1 MWPSSEVSPP
11 PAAALPVLSQTEAM
25 RTWSEPARDLPIL
38 GHPDVLVV
46 GAGSAGVSA
55 AVAAARRGAE
65 TWLIERYPFVGG
77 LATYGLINL
86 LLTLDDGQGQQVV
99 RGICQEVV
107 DRLDAR
113 GEARFP
119 PAEEWNSEEPDTVE
133 NWRRWGLIWG
143 APPEAVRYSVAFE
156 PEPFADVCVELLE
169 AAGVNIRLHR
179 WCVAAYVRNRR
190 IEAVVVESK
199 AGREAILPTVVI
211 DASGDGDV
219 LVAAGAAV
227 DRVAIPPY
235 LWFRAGNVAIHKG
248 RPGRL
253 WFETP
258 SPGRALVAFGP
269 LPGRVDACDPDD
281 LTRAELAGR
290 AAARQQFGSLRESDP
305 AFAEAW
311 LDDYARLLGITES
324 RRLVGDHVMAKEEG
338 DVPFADSIARTGH
351 WTRRGVIYH
360 LPYRCLTTS
369 VAANLL
375 AAGRCISTTRYVH
388 QATKEIPAAMATGEA
403 AGAAAAHALG
413 SAGDVRSVDVSA
425 VRRDLRAAGAD
436 VGGPASDAGWP

>member
-1 MWPSSEVSPP
+1 
-11 PAAALPVLSQTEAM
+11 M

-179 WCVAAYVRNRR
+179 WCVAADVRNRR

-199 AGREAILPTVVI
+199 AGR
-211 DASGDGDV
+211 
-219 LVAAGAAV
+219 
-227 DRVAIPPY
+227 
-235 LWFRAGNVAIHKG
+235 
-248 RPGRL
+248 
-253 WFETP
+253 
-258 SPGRALVAFGP
+258 
-269 LPGRVDACDPDD
+269 
-281 LTRAELAGR
+281 
-290 AAARQQFGSLRESDP
+290 
-305 AFAEAW
+305 
-311 LDDYARLLGITES
+311 
-324 RRLVGDHVMAKEEG
+324 RR
-338 DVPFADSIARTGH
+338 R
-351 WTRRGVIYH
+351 
-360 LPYRCLTTS
+360 
-369 VAANLL
+369 
-375 AAGRCISTTRYVH
+375 
-388 QATKEIPAAMATGEA
+388 
-403 AGAAAAHALG
+403 
-413 SAGDVRSVDVSA
+413 
-425 VRRDLRAAGAD
+425 
-436 VGGPASDAGWP
+436 